1 MIRVETVTE
10 YCASNG
16 GVTTVI
22 PATAESHFLPTPAMM
37 REDRECTITS
47 GLTNEAI
54 HAELDRIL
62 SSATFI
68 RSKRLGRFLRF
79 TVEQC
84 VEGRQSSLKEY
95 LVGVEV
101 FNKLETFDPRIDS
114 IVRVEARRLR
124 SKLERYYQTEG
135 REDQIVIQFRKGSY
149 VPIIMTREQYQA
161 YGFVDGSLQSRSG
174 KRSIAVSRFT
184 NLGVDPAYAFFCSGL
199 TEDVVSAITKLPD
212 FRVVARHT
220 GLQGS
225 EEVRTDFILE
235 GSVRKQGDRL
245 RISAQLID
253 TSSSVYVWSETYER
267 DLSDA
272 FAVQDEISRSIVGSL
287 RSEFEE
293 VHS

>member
-1 MIRVETVTE
+1 MSR
-10 YCASNG
+10 
-16 GVTTVI
+16 
-22 PATAESHFLPTPAMM
+22 TAIARLQN
-37 REDRECTITS
+37 

-84 VEGRQSSLKEY
+84 LEGRQNSLKEY

-149 VPIIMTREQYQA
+149 VPMIMTREQYQA
-161 YGFVDGSLQSRSG
+161 NGYRRWILTLAFRQEIDRCFTIHEPRGGSGVLIFLLRTSRKMS
-174 KRSIAVSRFT
+174 
-184 NLGVDPAYAFFCSGL
+184 
-199 TEDVVSAITKLPD
+199 SAP
-212 FRVVARHT
+212 
-220 GLQGS
+220 
-225 EEVRTDFILE
+225 
-235 GSVRKQGDRL
+235 
-245 RISAQLID
+245 
-253 TSSSVYVWSETYER
+253 
-267 DLSDA
+267 
-272 FAVQDEISRSIVGSL
+272 
-287 RSEFEE
+287 
-293 VHS
+293 

>member
-1 MIRVETVTE
+1 
-10 YCASNG
+10 
-16 GVTTVI
+16 VI
-22 PATAESHFLPTPAMM
+22 PATAESHFLPTPAIA
-37 REDRECTITS
+37 REPDRDCSIAS
-47 GLTNEAI
+47 GLTPEAI

-84 VEGRQSSLKEY
+84 LEGRQSALKEY

-101 FNKLETFDPRIDS
+101 FNKMETFDPRIDS

-135 REDQIVIQFRKGSY
+135 RDDQVVIQFRKGSY
-149 VPIIMTREQYQA
+149 VPMIMTREQYQS
-161 YGFVDGSLQSRSG
+161 YGFVDGVVPVRSG

-184 NLGVDPAYAFFCSGL
+184 NLGVDPAYSFFCSGI
-199 TEDVVSAITKLPD
+199 TEDIVSALTKIPD
-212 FRVVARHT
+212 FRIVARHT
-220 GLQGS
+220 GPNGTD
-225 EEVRTDFILE
+225 EVKADFVLE

-245 RISAQLID
+245 RIAAQLID
-253 TSSSVYVWSETYER
+253 TSSSVYIWSETYER

-272 FAVQDEISRSIVGSL
+272 FAVQDEISRSIVSSL
-287 RSEFEE
+287 RAEFDE
-293 VHS
+293 VHE

>member
-1 MIRVETVTE
+1 VLFR
-10 YCASNG
+10 S
-16 GVTTVI
+16 
-22 PATAESHFLPTPAMM
+22 PATAESNFLSTNALM
-37 REDRECTITS
+37 REPEHDCTIGS
-47 GLTNEAI
+47 GLSSETI

-84 VEGRQSSLKEY
+84 LEGRQNSLKEY

-135 REDQIVIQFRKGSY
+135 REDEIVIQFRKGSY
-149 VPIIMTREQYQA
+149 VPMILTREQYQA
-161 YGFVDGSLQSRSG
+161 NGYSEGLIQAKSG
-174 KRSIAVSRFT
+174 KKSIAVSKFT
-184 NLGVDPAYAFFCSGL
+184 NLGVDPAYSFFCSGI
-199 TEDVVSAITKLPD
+199 TEDIVSALTKLPD
-212 FRVVARHT
+212 FRIVARQPSAT
-220 GLQGS
+220 AN
-225 EEVRTDFILE
+225 EVKADFILE
-235 GSVRKQGDRL
+235 GSVRKQGERL

-253 TSSSVYVWSETYER
+253 SSSSVYIWSETFER

-272 FAVQDEISRSIVGSL
+272 FAVQDEISKAIVSSL
-287 RSEFEE
+287 RAEFD
-293 VHS
+293 

>member
-1 MIRVETVTE
+1 
-10 YCASNG
+10 
-16 GVTTVI
+16 
-22 PATAESHFLPTPAMM
+22 MM
-37 REDRECTITS
+37 REPQQDCTIAS
-47 GLTNEAI
+47 GLTPEAI
-54 HAELDRIL
+54 HTGLDRVL

-84 VEGRQSSLKEY
+84 LEGHQNSLKEY

-135 REDQIVIQFRKGSY
+135 REDPVVILFRKGSY
-149 VPIIMTREQYQA
+149 VPVIMTREQYQA
-161 YGFVDGSLQSRSG
+161 HGYPDGSGTTRSA

-184 NLGVDPAYAFFCSGL
+184 NLGVEPGYSFFCSGI
-199 TEDVVSAITKLPD
+199 TEDIVSALTKLPN
-212 FRVVARHT
+212 FRIVARHS
-220 GLQGS
+220 GLQGL
-225 EEVRTDFILE
+225 EEVKSDFLLE

-245 RISAQLID
+245 RIAAQLID
-253 TSSSVYVWSETYER
+253 TTSSEYVWSETYER

-272 FAVQDEISRSIVGSL
+272 FVVQDEISRSIVSSL
-287 RSEFEE
+287 RAEFEE
-293 VHS
+293 VHT

>member
-1 MIRVETVTE
+1 V
-10 YCASNG
+10 
-16 GVTTVI
+16 
-22 PATAESHFLPTPAMM
+22 
-37 REDRECTITS
+37 READRDCPIAS
-47 GLTNEAI
+47 GLTPEAV

-84 VEGRQSSLKEY
+84 LEGRQNALKEY

-135 REDQIVIQFRKGSY
+135 RDDQIVIQFRKGSY
-149 VPIIMTREQYQA
+149 VPALLTREQYLS
-161 YGFVDGSLQSRSG
+161 YGFADGVTPQRSG
-174 KRSIAVSRFT
+174 KRSIAVSKFT
-184 NLGVDPAYAFFCSGL
+184 NLGVDPAYAFFCSGI
-199 TEDVVSAITKLPD
+199 TEDIVSALTKIPD
-212 FRVVARHT
+212 FRIVARHT
-220 GLQGS
+220 APTGAD
-225 EEVRTDFILE
+225 EVKADFVLE

-245 RISAQLID
+245 RIAAQLID
-253 TSSSVYVWSETYER
+253 TGSSVYIWSETYER

-272 FAVQDEISRSIVGSL
+272 FAVQDEISRSIVTSL
-287 RSEFEE
+287 RAEFEE
-293 VHS
+293 VHE